1 MVDVKKLNNTI
12 DSLEEEVINIKN
24 ISNIVN
30 GLERLN
36 KDVDK
41 D

>member
-12 DSLEEEVINIKN
+12 DSLEEEVNNIKN

-30 GLERLN
+30 GLERDR
-36 KDVDK
+36 KSVV
-41 D
+41 